1 MSAKGIQIVVDP
13 KAPLLPILLEYQKL
27 LLRPFLLPCEV
38 LRIIEIPE
46 GEAVGLLWAK
56 FPGTDGF
63 IKTFDDPKN
72 VYIVQDF
79 SGETLVKN
87 WYLCLKCWKLAGEIF
102 QRKANEK
109 IVGSEDVWYK
119 CKECGYVWE
128 VTI

>member
-1 MSAKGIQIVVDP
+1 MSTKGIQIVVNP
-13 KAPLLPILLEYQKL
+13 KAPLLSILLKYPRL
-27 LLRPFLLPCEV
+27 LLRPFLLSDKV

-56 FPGTDGF
+56 FPGTRGF
-63 IKTFDDPKN
+63 IKTFDDPKD
-72 VYIVQDF
+72 VYMVQDL

-87 WYLCLKCWKLAGEIF
+87 WHLCLKCWKLAGEIF

-128 VTI
+128 VII